1 MPSSA
6 VASRAESALLLDGY
20 RAANRV
26 MGPVLLAHVAASGA
40 LAFLHGTWW
49 AFAVG
54 AAIGLTVFGLVRA
67 QPDALASRM
76 AVGVGL
82 MGFSGVFIHQ
92 AHGLIEAHFHVFV
105 ALAVL
110 LIYRDWKVIVAAAGT
125 IAVHHVAGHVAQQ
138 VGWGLFVLNHHG
150 GFGIILLHAAFVVA
164 ETAMVAYIAHTLAEE
179 ARESTGIVTVATAFS
194 AGDLA
199 VEVTGTSPGA
209 AACRQVATT
218 LRAVSDEVQAA
229 AGDVAAGRPAKR
241 HTTVALGGAYGAI
254 VAGVHAAVD
263 SAYRNAET
271 TRQEQG
277 FRAELLDALRE
288 ALAQVEKR
296 DLTARMRTDWSGSGA
311 EQAAVLAT
319 TFNRVVAQLSDALG
333 EVRASAEQVT
343 GAATQIADGADG
355 LAQGT
360 GQQASSLEEI
370 AASVKTLGQVAQQN
384 ATSAGEAQKVSE
396 QTRSATTDGYTKM
409 QQLLGAM
416 ADMKASAESTAK
428 IVKTIDEIAFQTNLL
443 ALNAAVEAARA
454 GDAGR
459 GFAVVAEEVRAL
471 AKRSADAARNTSA
484 LIDES
489 VRRVFSGEGL
499 TKQVYQQLDE
509 VRQRVNAL
517 GDVMAEIGR
526 RSEEQRAGVGQIDQA
541 IEMVNGAVQQA
552 AANAE
557 ESASAAQ
564 ELTAQAR
571 SQLELVGGFRLD
583 AAGASTGATAG
594 VTRPAGHVS
603 RPTPALVKAV
613 PARGAAP
620 LRSAPL
626 RPRTGTPRH
635 VPAVTPRV
643 TRSGP
648 VGTTPPKP
656 TVPPRPAPT
665 AHASAAA
672 SADDLFPMDDRDTL
686 SSF

>member
-1 MPSSA
+1 MSSSA
-6 VASRAESALLLDGY
+6 ASRAESALLVDGY
-20 RAANRV
+20 RAANRI
-26 MGPVLLAHVAASGA
+26 MGPVILAHVAVAGA
-40 LAFLHGTWW
+40 LAFLHGTWG
-49 AFAVG
+49 A
-54 AAIGLTVFGLVRA
+54 AAIGAVIGLVVFALTRA
-67 QPDALASRM
+67 QPEALASRV
-76 AVGVGL
+76 AVGVGI

-92 AHGLIEAHFHVFV
+92 THGLIEAHFHVFV
-105 ALAVL
+105 SLAVL
-110 LIYRDWKVIVAAAGT
+110 LIYRDWRVLVAAAGT
-125 IAVHHVAGHVAQQ
+125 IAVHHVAGHVAQEM
-138 VGWGLFVLNHHG
+138 GTGLFVLNHHG
-150 GFGIILLHAAFVVA
+150 GLLIILLHAAFVVA
-164 ETAMVAYIAHTLAEE
+164 ETAMVVYIAHTLAEE
-179 ARESTGIVTVATAFS
+179 ARASTGIVNVATAFS
-194 AGDLA
+194 LGDLA
-199 VEVTGTSPGA
+199 IEVPGNSPGA
-209 AACRQVATT
+209 VACRHVATT
-218 LRAVSDEVQAA
+218 LRAVADEVQHAA
-229 AGDVAAGRPAKR
+229 ADVAAGRPAQR
-241 HTTVALGGAYGAI
+241 HNTTELGGAYLSI
-254 VAGVHAAVD
+254 VQGVHAAVD
-263 SAYRNAET
+263 TAHRNAEA
-271 TRQEQG
+271 TRQEQ
-277 FRAELLDALRE
+277 ALRAGLLE
-288 ALAQVEKR
+288 ALSAALGQVEQR
-296 DLTARMRTDWSGSGA
+296 DLTARMRTDWTGSGG
-311 EQAAVLAT
+311 EEAAALAT

-343 GAATQIADGADG
+343 GAATQIADGADA

-370 AASVKTLGQVAQQN
+370 TASVKTLGQVAQQN
-384 ATSAGEAQKVSE
+384 ATSAGEAQHVSE
-396 QTRSATTDGYTKM
+396 QTRTATTDGYQKM
-409 QQLLGAM
+409 QALLTAM

-471 AKRSADAARNTSA
+471 AQRSAEAARNTSA

-489 VRRVFSGEGL
+489 VRRVFTGEGL

-583 AAGASTGATAG
+583 AGAPASQGS
-594 VTRPAGHVS
+594 RPAGAVS
-603 RPTPALVKAV
+603 RPTPSLVKVVA
-613 PARGAAP
+613 ARGTPP
-620 LRSAPL
+620 LRSSAT
-626 RPRTGTPRH
+626 RPRSGTPRH
-635 VPAVTPRV
+635 VPAVAPRV
-643 TRSGP
+643 ARPAANTA
-648 VGTTPPKP
+648 PKP
-656 TVPPRPAPT
+656 TVPPRPAVAVTTP
-665 AHASAAA
+665 